1 MRTLHQNLVPF
12 LLLKFEVD
20 QQVNRDVCILK
31 HLKEPALGAVTDRRE
46 LGSDHF
52 NSGIGVEEDALLDS
66 LDGLVAELAVEEG
79 IFPRVFDLSGLTIEV
94 LDLHLVLGQGGGLAA
109 AQLLDRSHLL
119 RGIQI
124 SDKN

>member
-1 MRTLHQNLVPF
+1 M
-12 LLLKFEVD
+12 
-20 QQVNRDVCILK
+20 
-31 HLKEPALGAVTDRRE
+31 
-46 LGSDHF
+46 
-52 NSGIGVEEDALLDS
+52 
-66 LDGLVAELAVEEG
+66 AELAVEEG